1 MKSPCFFALIIGLA
15 TAPKPSDAYEIPNVV
30 PSAAG
35 SFDHHTWGI
44 DDSMPA
50 LDNGGM
56 VAMAD
61 SMQEENFNELKNLV
75 CSFVADSTDEFRITA
90 AYKTAHNGVTH
101 IFTQQMVDEIP
112 VMNGVGQVS
121 FDKNGNMVSSS
132 SSFWEGA
139 APVSP
144 ESLMDEHACMS
155 KFADMLGDGESV
167 DVSNEPV
174 AEKMYVIHDGA
185 LVMSYVFEMILSDF
199 DHVLDVA
206 LDATSGMMLQCV
218 DLVSDAGS
226 HVHMSTLEED
236 VDVTYFDFESIA
248 DDGAARQLQA
258 GEGALY
264 RGWDIP
270 NITPELGPSVLV
282 ENPESRAPEASPLG
296 WHAISDTV
304 QFQDTR
310 GNNVFAQENQRNEGG
325 LPPPN
330 GYRPSSQVADGLV
343 FDFPMDFTRDPG
355 EEGNID
361 AVITNLFMMNN
372 ILHDVLYTYGF
383 DEASGNFQIENF
395 GKGGNDRDPV
405 VANSLDGSGV
415 NNANMFTPPD
425 GFAPRMRMYRW
436 DRIGTVDRPSSLDG
450 LVVAHEFM
458 HGVSNRLTGGPANA
472 NCLSSLISGGMGEG
486 WSDFVGVMMTIRDAT
501 DFAEPHAVGSWLVL
515 EGGGGIRQFPYS
527 TDMDVNPLTF
537 GDSNSATFVHQVGTV
552 WCTILFD
559 MAANL
564 VREFGFNTNI
574 YQGTEIA
581 EEGGNNVALQNVL
594 DGMKLQPCV
603 PDFIDARDAILLAD
617 QINYEGLH
625 RCIIWESFARRG
637 LGVNASYVGG
647 GSIAVESFCGPEECT
662 PGCSDDPLP
671 TCNGDRDD
679 WDAGHGGC
687 STYNEDGFNAM
698 FCGSDCDEN
707 NVCAMDVCAECGVC
721 VAPDGEEYPDVLPT
735 PQPTHVAVEAAD
747 GLLLP
752 PYEALRGRRVDVP
765 ILVCNDIE
773 SITFSM
779 CTPDASCVDDTHL
792 ILLDETR
799 NMVTLNDDSCGICA
813 EVTFE
818 PNISNEIIHGDEC
831 STFILSQG
839 CFSTTTCSGQVEVSV
854 SLRPTGNPTLVPT
867 VNTVTPTAV
876 PTVSPTLLPT
886 RPPTSISSGCN
897 AACNDAECLASC
909 FSCAI
914 ACSDNPTCLAT
925 CYPSQ
930 PSTETSVEGSPP
942 SSISDNDGTTSD
954 DEEDSDDTII
964 HAPTAPSTSLNSG
977 TIAGA
982 TIGAVAGIGL
992 LAFAVAVAV
1001 RRQNRATSGSLERN
1015 GYILDSTPRSN
1026 ANTNTNPAI
1035 DHVV

>member
-1 MKSPCFFALIIGLA
+1 MKIFVLFGLA
-15 TAPKPSDAYEIPNVV
+15 IAPKPSYAYEIPNVV
-30 PSAAG
+30 PSVAG
-35 SFDHHTWGI
+35 SFDHHTWGQ
-44 DDSMPA
+44 DENMPC
-50 LDNGGM
+50 LGSGGM
-56 VAMAD
+56 ATMVDSVQEGNLDELKDLVRSFIAD
-61 SMQEENFNELKNLV
+61 SAEG
-75 CSFVADSTDEFRITA
+75 FRITA
-90 AYKTAHNGVTH
+90 AYNTAHNGVTH
-101 IFTQQMVDEIP
+101 VFTQQMVDNIP
-112 VMNGVGQVS
+112 VMNGVGQMS
-121 FDKNGNMVSSS
+121 FDKNGKLVSSS
-132 SSFWEGA
+132 SSFWDGA
-139 APVSP
+139 APVQP

-155 KFADMLGDGESV
+155 KFADVLGDGESV
-167 DVSNEPV
+167 DISNEPLV
-174 AEKMYVIHDGA
+174 EKMYVIDDGA
-185 LVMSYVFEMILSDF
+185 LVMSYAFEMVLSDF

-206 LDATSGMMLQCV
+206 LDATSGMVLQCV
-218 DLVSDAGS
+218 DLVSDAS
-226 HVHMSTLEED
+226 PHVHTETLGGD
-236 VDVTYFDFESIA
+236 VKVVDFDFESIA
-248 DDGAARQLQA
+248 DEGAARQLQA

-264 RGWDIP
+264 RGWDTP

-282 ENPESRAPEASPLG
+282 ENPEARAPEASPLG

-343 FDFPMDFTRDPG
+343 FDFPIDFTRDPG
-355 EEGNID
+355 DEGNID

-395 GKGGNDRDPV
+395 GRGGNDRDPV

-436 DRIGTVDRPSSLDG
+436 NLIGTVDRPSSLDG

-486 WSDFVGVMMTIRDAT
+486 WSDFVGVMMAIRDAAN
-501 DFAEPHAVGSWLVL
+501 FAEPHAVGSWLVL
-515 EGGGGIRQFPYS
+515 EGGDGIRQFPYS

-537 GDSNSATFVHQVGTV
+537 GDSNSASFVHQVGTV

-564 VREFGFNTNI
+564 VRDFGFNANI

-603 PDFIDARDAILLAD
+603 PDFIEARDAILLAD
-617 QINYEGLH
+617 QINYEGVH
-625 RCIIWESFARRG
+625 QCTIWESFARRG

-647 GSIAVESFCGPEECT
+647 GNMGVESFCGPEECT
-662 PGCSDDPLP
+662 PGCSDDPMP
-671 TCNGDRDD
+671 ACNGDRDD

-687 STYNEDGFNAM
+687 STYNEGGFNAM

-707 NVCAMDVCAECGVC
+707 GVCALDVCAECGLC
-721 VAPDGEEYPDVLPT
+721 VPSDGEEYPDVLPT
-735 PQPTHVAVEAAD
+735 PQPTPVALEAVD

-752 PYEALRGRRVDVP
+752 SYETLRGRRVDVP
-765 ILVCNDIE
+765 ILVCDGVE

-779 CTPDASCVDDTHL
+779 CTQKASCVDDTHL
-792 ILLDETR
+792 ILLDEER
-799 NMVTLNDDSCGICA
+799 NVVTLNDDFCGTCA
-813 EVTFE
+813 ELTYE
-818 PNISNEIIHGDEC
+818 PNESNGIMRGDEC

-839 CFSTTTCSGQVEVSV
+839 CYSTTACSGQVEISV
-854 SLRPTGNPTLVPT
+854 SLRPTAAPTLVPT
-867 VNTVTPTAV
+867 V
-876 PTVSPTLLPT
+876 PTVSPTFMAT
-886 RPPTSISSGCN
+886 HPPTSISSGCN
-897 AACNDAECLASC
+897 AACNDIECLASC
-909 FSCAI
+909 F
-914 ACSDNPTCLAT
+914 ACGTACNNNSTCLAT
-925 CYPSQ
+925 CYPSESISE
-930 PSTETSVEGSPP
+930 PTMEESPL
-942 SSISDNDGTTSD
+942 SSISDT
-954 DEEDSDDTII
+954 DDTSS
-964 HAPTAPSTSLNSG
+964 PDSTTTSTSLNPG

-982 TIGAVAGIGL
+982 TIGAIAGLGL
-992 LAFAVAVAV
+992 IAFVVGVAV
-1001 RRQNRATSGSLERN
+1001 RHRNRATSGSLDRN
-1015 GYILDSTPRSN
+1015 GYILDATPRN
-1026 ANTNTNPAI
+1026 DANI
-1035 DHVV
+1035 V

>member
-1 MKSPCFFALIIGLA
+1 MALLTGLA
-15 TAPKPSDAYEIPNVV
+15 VAPKPSHAFEIPNVV
-30 PSAAG
+30 ASVAG
-35 SFDHHTWGI
+35 TFDHHTWGQDENMPSL
-44 DDSMPA
+44 DDE
-50 LDNGGM
+50 GM
-56 VAMAD
+56 STMSG
-61 SMQEENFNELKNLV
+61 SMQEGNLDELKDLV
-75 CSFVADSTDEFRITA
+75 RSFVADSTGEFRITA
-90 AYKTAHNGVTH
+90 AYKTAHNGVMH
-101 IFTQQMVDEIP
+101 VYTQQMVDDIP
-112 VMNGVGQVS
+112 VMNGVGQMS
-121 FDKNGNMVSSS
+121 FDKNGNLVSSS
-132 SSFWEGA
+132 SSFWDGG
-139 APVSP
+139 APVPP

-155 KFADMLGDGESV
+155 KFADVLGDGESV

-174 AEKMYVIHDGA
+174 PEKMYVIHDGA
-185 LVMSYVFEMILSDF
+185 LVMSYVFEMVLSDF

-206 LDATSGMMLQCV
+206 LDATSGMVLQCV

-226 HVHMSTLEED
+226 HVHTDMMGD
-236 VDVTYFDFESIA
+236 DAPVADFDFESIA
-248 DDGAARQLQA
+248 NERAARELQA
-258 GEGALY
+258 GEGAVY

-270 NITPELGPSVLV
+270 NITPELGPSALV
-282 ENPESRAPEASPLG
+282 ENPEARAPEASPLG
-296 WHAISDTV
+296 WHSISDTV

-355 EEGNID
+355 DEGNID

-395 GKGGNDRDPV
+395 GRGGDDRDPV

-436 DRIGTVDRPSSLDG
+436 NVIGPVDRPSSLDG

-472 NCLSSLISGGMGEG
+472 NCLTSLISGGMGEG
-486 WSDFVGVMMTIRDAT
+486 WSDFVGVMMTIRNAA

-527 TDMDVNPLTF
+527 TDMNVNPLTF

-564 VREFGFNTNI
+564 VRDFGFNADI
-574 YQGTEIA
+574 YQGTDVT

-603 PDFIDARDAILLAD
+603 PDFIEARDAILLAD
-617 QINYEGLH
+617 QINYEGVH
-625 RCIIWESFARRG
+625 HCTIWESFAQRG

-647 GSIAVESFCGPEECT
+647 GGIALESFCGPDECA
-662 PGCSDDPLP
+662 PGCSDEPLP
-671 TCNGDRDD
+671 ECNRDRDD

-687 STYNEDGFNAM
+687 STYNEGGFNAM

-707 NVCAMDVCAECGVC
+707 GVCAVDVCAECGLC
-721 VAPDGEEYPDVLPT
+721 VARDGEEFPDVAPT
-735 PQPTHVAVEAAD
+735 PQPTPVAVEAVD

-752 PYEALRGRRVDVP
+752 PYETLRGRRVDVP
-765 ILVCNDIE
+765 ILVCDDVD

-779 CTPDASCVDDTHL
+779 CTPGANCVDDTHL
-792 ILLDETR
+792 ILLDEER
-799 NMVTLNDDSCGICA
+799 NVVTLNDDSCGRCA
-813 EVTFE
+813 EVTYE
-818 PNISNEIIHGDEC
+818 PNTSNDPMRGDEC

-839 CFSTTTCSGQVEVSV
+839 CYSTTTCSGQVEISVVLPSTAVPTLAPSV
-854 SLRPTGNPTLVPT
+854 SPTVAPTVRETSLPTLVPTGGPMASGTMPPYPVATPTLVPT
-867 VNTVTPTAV
+867 VQTATTAGPTI
-876 PTVSPTLLPT
+876 SPTSL
-886 RPPTSISSGCN
+886 SSGCN
-897 AACNDAECLASC
+897 AVCDNVECLSSCFACGLACNNNS
-909 FSCAI
+909 
-914 ACSDNPTCLAT
+914 TCLAT
-925 CYPSQ
+925 CYSSDSVSDYSSEES
-930 PSTETSVEGSPP
+930 PSTT
-942 SSISDNDGTTSD
+942 
-954 DEEDSDDTII
+954 
-964 HAPTAPSTSLNSG
+964 STSSNSG
-977 TIAGA
+977 TVAGA
-982 TIGAVAGIGL
+982 TIGAVAGVGL
-992 LAFAVAVAV
+992 IALAVGVAVM
-1001 RRQNRATSGSLERN
+1001 RRNRAKSGSIDRSD
-1015 GYILDSTPRSN
+1015 YILDSTPRTS
-1026 ANTNTNPAI
+1026 ANM
-1035 DHVV
+1035 V